1 MYHKKL
7 LPEEI
12 NMLVGP
18 SAPPIMPIPSG
29 IPEVVFPVK
38 KLIKSFTIIGY
49 DKFSANNTKLI
60 IIINFKIL
68 TFIKTTSNIH
78 IFYFSTANLKANGFL

>member
-18 SAPPIMPIPSG
+18 SAPPIMPIPPG

-60 IIINFKIL
+60 FIINFKIL
-68 TFIKTTSNIH
+68 TFIKTTSNISYYL
-78 IFYFSTANLKANGFL
+78 FFNCQFKS